1 VIPLDPTAV
10 LAVVCA
16 CVAAGAGG
24 YLLGYLE
31 GRDHRRREDADAE
44 YRRRD
49 TWRW

>member
-16 CVAAGAGG
+16 CVFCAGGG

-31 GRDHRRREDADAE
+31 GRQHREQEDVD
-44 YRRRD
+44 RD
-49 TWRW
+49 RDGNWRY

>member
-16 CVAAGAGG
+16 CVFTGAGC

-31 GRDHRRREDADAE
+31 GRAHRKQETGR
-44 YRRRD
+44 
-49 TWRW
+49 

>member
-16 CVAAGAGG
+16 CVFCAGGG

-31 GRDHRRREDADAE
+31 GRDHRKQEEAAD
-44 YRRRD
+44 RD
-49 TWRW
+49 GNWRW